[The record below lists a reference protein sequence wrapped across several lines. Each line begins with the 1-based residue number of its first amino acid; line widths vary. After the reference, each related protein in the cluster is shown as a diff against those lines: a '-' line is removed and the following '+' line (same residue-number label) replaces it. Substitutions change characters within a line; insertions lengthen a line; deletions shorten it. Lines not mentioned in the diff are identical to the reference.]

1 MQPHYLTKTLTAGS
15 ANNISLS
22 QSPGAGA
29 ILLNGATAA
38 GGGAIA
44 TLGAITAG
52 SGGTVP
58 GTIAYQ
64 DVPLTGGAGSGAVAG
79 SIVVV
84 AGAVAAVSL
93 ISGAPGT
100 GYAAANSLGVAAGA
114 LGNVTGFAVAVG
126 TVTGAVATLDTQRRI
141 QITSGGTDTGITFTV
156 NGTNDVGATIS
167 DTFAGGSAGT
177 PAISNLDFRTVTS
190 VTHTGSVAGTLTIGT
205 VTAALSPLASTP
217 WFITNN
223 LLRPY
228 NAAVSGVVTGT
239 VNYTIEYTYQDPNN
253 LPSGLNFPVPFFA
266 PGFTATS
273 SAAPVSATK
282 DGAINDPVTAIRFTL
297 LSGTT
302 GSLLGTILEAGLN
315 S

>member
-1 MQPHYLTKTLTAGS
+1 MQPHYLTKTVTAGS

-29 ILLNGATAA
+29 ILLNGSTAA
-38 GGGAIA
+38 GGGVIA

-64 DVPLTGGAGSGAVAG
+64 DVPLTGGAGSGAAAG

-141 QITSGGTDTGITFTV
+141 QITSGGTDTGITFTI
-156 NGTNDVGATIS
+156 NGTNDSGLAIS
-167 DTFAGGSAGT
+167 DTITGGSAGT

-205 VTAALSPLASTP
+205 VTAAASPLGSTP
-217 WFITNN
+217 WFIANN

-228 NAAVSGVVTGT
+228 NASISGVITGT
-239 VNYTIEYTYQDPNN
+239 VNWCMEYTYEDPNN
-253 LPSGLNFPVPFFA
+253 LPAGVSFPAPFTQTSGLGTIATPKAV
-266 PGFTATS
+266 TA
-273 SAAPVSATK
+273 
-282 DGAINDPVTAIRFTL
+282 DGSINDPVTAIRFTL
-297 LSGTT
+297 VSGTT
-302 GSLLGTILEAGLN
+302 GSLIGTILEAGLN